1 MNKYYIETY
10 GCQMNEADSEIVC
23 GILENQGLTRTD
35 LLEEADL
42 ILLNTCSVREK
53 PEQKIYSRLGK
64 INKILSKGKNP
75 KIGVIGCMAQN
86 LKGEIF
92 KKNSNVNFV
101 LGPDS
106 YRKLPEIIKTH
117 KKHVIYT
124 DLSKTEVY
132 EELFPSRNSGM
143 NAWIT
148 IMRGCDKFCT
158 YCIVPFT
165 RGRERSKSIE
175 GVLKEIENSANKG
188 FIEIT
193 LLGQNVNSY
202 NYKGKNFTDLL
213 SEVVKVDKI
222 KRIRYVSPHPQD
234 VTAELLKLHRDH
246 YPKLA
251 NHIHL
256 PLQSGS
262 DNVLKAM
269 NRNYTQKHYLSVVKK
284 IREYVP
290 NMSIT
295 TDMIVGF
302 PGETKEDFK
311 ETLRVMKEVKFDT
324 SFMFKYSPRPY
335 SRAYKMK
342 DDVNEEEKSK
352 RLSEMIELQKEHTLF
367 RNEEYV
373 GKEVEIIVEGFS
385 KKSQSEMMG
394 RTSSN
399 KIVIFP
405 AVNKSGEIIKKKTMI
420 KKTIISTKGVT
431 LFAK

>member
-175 GVLKEIENSANKG
+175 GFLKEI
-188 FIEIT
+188 
-193 LLGQNVNSY
+193 
-202 NYKGKNFTDLL
+202 
-213 SEVVKVDKI
+213 
-222 KRIRYVSPHPQD
+222 
-234 VTAELLKLHRDH
+234 
-246 YPKLA
+246 
-251 NHIHL
+251 
-256 PLQSGS
+256 
-262 DNVLKAM
+262 
-269 NRNYTQKHYLSVVKK
+269 
-284 IREYVP
+284 
-290 NMSIT
+290 
-295 TDMIVGF
+295 
-302 PGETKEDFK
+302 
-311 ETLRVMKEVKFDT
+311 
-324 SFMFKYSPRPY
+324 
-335 SRAYKMK
+335 
-342 DDVNEEEKSK
+342 
-352 RLSEMIELQKEHTLF
+352 
-367 RNEEYV
+367 
-373 GKEVEIIVEGFS
+373 
-385 KKSQSEMMG
+385 
-394 RTSSN
+394 
-399 KIVIFP
+399 
-405 AVNKSGEIIKKKTMI
+405 
-420 KKTIISTKGVT
+420 
-431 LFAK
+431 

>member
-1 MNKYYIETY
+1 MKKYYIETY
-10 GCQMNEADSEIVC
+10 GCQMNESDSEIVR
-23 GILENQGLTRTD
+23 GILETEGLIRTES
-35 LLEEADL
+35 LEDADL
-42 ILLNTCSVREK
+42 ILINTCSVREK

-64 INKILSKGKNP
+64 INKILPAENNA

-86 LKGEIF
+86 LKSDIF
-92 KKNSNVNFV
+92 RQNNNVNFV

-117 KKHVIYT
+117 REHIAFT

-132 EELFPSRNSGM
+132 EELFPSRSSGM

-165 RGRERSKSIE
+165 RGRERSKPVES
-175 GVLKEIENSANKG
+175 VVKEIEDATNRG
-188 FIEIT
+188 FYEIT

-202 NYKGKNFTDLL
+202 NYEGNNFTDLL
-213 SEVVKVDKI
+213 KKI
-222 KRIRYVSPHPQD
+222 IKNEKIRRIRYVSPHPQD
-234 VTAELLKLHRDH
+234 ITEELLKVHRDY

-262 DNVLKAM
+262 TKILKAM
-269 NRNYTQKHYLSVVKK
+269 NRNYSQEHFLSLVKK

-302 PGETKEDFK
+302 PGETREDFE
-311 ETLRVMKEVKFDT
+311 ETIYVMNKVKFDT

-335 SRAYKMK
+335 SRAYKMD
-342 DDVNEEEKSK
+342 DDVSEYEKSE
-352 RLSEMIELQKEHTLF
+352 RLTEMIDLQKEHTLL
-367 RNEEYV
+367 RNKEMI
-373 GKEVEIIVEGFS
+373 GKEVEVIVEGYS
-385 KKSQSEMMG
+385 KKSNAEMMG

-405 AVNKSGEIIKKKTMI
+405 AVDSSGEKIKIKSII
-420 KKTIISTKGVT
+420 KKTIIETKGVT

>member
-106 YRKLPEIIKTH
+106 YRKLPEIIEIH

-202 NYKGKNFTDLL
+202 NNKGKNFTDLL

-222 KRIRYVSPHPQD
+222 KRIKYVSPHPQD
-234 VTAELLKLHRDH
+234 VTEELLKLHRDH

-262 DNVLKAM
+262 DNVLQAM
-269 NRNYTQKHYLSVVKK
+269 NRNYTQRHYLSLVKK

-342 DDVNEEEKSK
+342 DDVNEEEKSR

-367 RNEEYV
+367 RNKEYV

-385 KKSQSEMMG
+385 KKSKSEMMG

-405 AVNKSGEIIKKKTMI
+405 AVNKSGEIIKKKTII
-420 KKTIISTKGVT
+420 KCIICIVSI
-431 LFAK
+431 

>member
-10 GCQMNEADSEIVC
+10 GCQMNEADSEIVQ
-23 GILENQGLTRTD
+23 GILENEGLLRTD
-35 LLEEADL
+35 SLENADL

-64 INKILSKGKNP
+64 INKILPLENNT

-86 LKGEIF
+86 VKGKIF
-92 KKNSNVNFV
+92 KKNNQVDFV

-106 YRKLPEIIKTH
+106 YRKLPEIIKSNNRH
-117 KKHVIYT
+117 LAYT
-124 DLSKTEVY
+124 NLSKTEVY
-132 EELFPSRNSGM
+132 NDLFPSRNSGI

-158 YCIVPFT
+158 YCIVPYT
-165 RGRERSKSIE
+165 RGRERSKSIKS
-175 GVLKEIENSANKG
+175 VLREIENAANNG
-188 FIEIT
+188 FVEIM

-202 NYKGKNFTDLL
+202 NYKSKNFTDLL
-213 SEVVKVDKI
+213 NEVVKIEKI

-234 VTAELLKLHRDH
+234 ITDELLKLHRDY

-262 DNVLKAM
+262 DNILKAM
-269 NRNYTQKHYLSVVKK
+269 NRNYTQKHFLSLVKK
-284 IREYVP
+284 IKEYVP

-302 PGETKEDFK
+302 PGETENNFQ
-311 ETLRVMKEVKFDT
+311 ETLKVMNEIKFDS
-324 SFMFKYSPRPY
+324 SFMFKYSPRPH

-342 DDVNEEEKSK
+342 DNVSEEEKSR
-352 RLSEMIELQKEHTLF
+352 RLSEMIELQKKHTLF
-367 RNEEYV
+367 RNEELV
-373 GKEVEIIVEGFS
+373 GKEVEIIVEGLS
-385 KKSQSEMMG
+385 KKSKSEMMG

-399 KIVIFP
+399 KIAIFP
-405 AVNKSGEIIKKKTMI
+405 AVDNLGENIQVKSILN
-420 KKTIISTKGVT
+420 KTIVSTKGVT

>member
-10 GCQMNEADSEIVC
+10 GCQMNEADSEIVQ
-23 GILENQGLTRTD
+23 GILENEGLKRTD
-35 LLEEADL
+35 SLEDADL

-64 INKILSKGKNP
+64 INKILLEKSNP

-86 LKGEIF
+86 LKSKIF
-92 KKNSNVNFV
+92 EKNNNVDFI

-117 KKHVIYT
+117 KKHVAYT

-132 EELFPSRNSGM
+132 KGLFPSRDSGM

-158 YCIVPFT
+158 YCIVPYT
-165 RGRERSKSIE
+165 RGRERSKPVES
-175 GVLKEIENSANKG
+175 VVKEIKDATDRG
-188 FIEIT
+188 YFEIT

-202 NYKGKNFTDLL
+202 NYEGHNFTDLL
-213 SEVVKVDKI
+213 REVVKNDKI

-234 VTAELLKLHRDH
+234 ITDELLKLHRDY
-246 YPKLA
+246 YPILA

-262 DNVLKAM
+262 DKILEAM
-269 NRNYTQKHYLSVVKK
+269 NRNYTQKHYLSLVKK
-284 IREYVP
+284 IRAYVP
-290 NMSIT
+290 DMSIT

-302 PGETKEDFK
+302 PGETKEDF
-311 ETLRVMKEVKFDT
+311 EDTLKVMRNVKFDN

-342 DDVNEEEKSK
+342 DDVSEAEKSR

-367 RNEEYV
+367 RNKEYI

-385 KKSQSEMMG
+385 KKSQFEMKG

-405 AVNKSGEIIKKKTMI
+405 AIDNFGETIKIKSII
-420 KKTIISTKGVT
+420 KKTIIDTKGVT